1 MKQSTMG
8 IVSLVLGLVSIIIF
22 ALPCGLAALV
32 TGIIGVREENTAHGC
47 AIAGI
52 IIGGLAT
59 LFGAITILSAMSRF

>member
-8 IVSLVLGLVSIIIF
+8 IVSLVLGLVSIVIF

-32 TGIIGVREENTAHGC
+32 TGIIGVREENTAKGC

-59 LFGAITILSAMSRF
+59 LFGAITILTAMSRF